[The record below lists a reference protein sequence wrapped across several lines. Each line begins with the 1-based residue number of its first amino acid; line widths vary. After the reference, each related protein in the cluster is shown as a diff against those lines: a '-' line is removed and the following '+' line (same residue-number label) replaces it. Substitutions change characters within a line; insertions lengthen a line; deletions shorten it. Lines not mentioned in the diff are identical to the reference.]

1 MLKPPR
7 DGILTCVKTSSGN
20 VCALA
25 CKEGFDFS
33 QTPALFYVCEN
44 GVRSFISLAPA
55 DLSVNSSL
63 ECTGKYYSYFLS
75 TTRM

>member
-55 DLSVNSSL
+55 ELSVNSSL